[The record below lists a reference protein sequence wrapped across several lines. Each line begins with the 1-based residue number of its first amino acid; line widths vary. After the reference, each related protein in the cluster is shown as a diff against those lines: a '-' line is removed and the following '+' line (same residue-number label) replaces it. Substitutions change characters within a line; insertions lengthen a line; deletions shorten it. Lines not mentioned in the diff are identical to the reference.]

1 MFSIEQHLNDTR
13 LNVGVNMKRNITISV
28 ILLALSSFALGQIKS
43 KSDKQTGTVE
53 QTLMKIERELGDALI
68 QGNSALL
75 ESYLADTFVFTSP
88 NGNMLSKT
96 QVIGDVKIGSLKM
109 ESSKREDMKVQI
121 YGNTA
126 VVTYSSID
134 KAAFKGKDISGQY
147 RWTDVFENRNGQ
159 WRLVSEQGT
168 PIRQKI

>member
-43 KSDKQTGTVE
+43 KSAKQSDTVE

-68 QGNSALL
+68 QGNSPLL
-75 ESYLADTFVFTSP
+75 EIYLAETFVFTSP
-88 NGNMLSKT
+88 NGNILSKT

-126 VVTYSSID
+126 VVTYSSTD
-134 KAAFKGKDISGQY
+134 KGAFKGKDISGQY

-159 WRLVSEQGT
+159 WQLVSQQGT

>member
-1 MFSIEQHLNDTR
+1 
-13 LNVGVNMKRNITISV
+13 MKRNITISV

-53 QTLMKIERELGDALI
+53 ETLMTIERELGDALT
-68 QGNSALL
+68 QGNSPLL

-88 NGNMLSKT
+88 NGYMLSKT
-96 QVIGDVKIGSLKM
+96 QVIGDVKSGSLKM

-126 VVTYSSID
+126 IVTYSSTD
-134 KAAFKGKDISGQY
+134 KGAFKGRDISGQY

-159 WRLVSEQGT
+159 WRLISEQGT
-168 PIRQKI
+168 PIRQKT